1 MSTGK
6 AIDPDLVLQALG
18 DATRRRMVE
27 ALGSGPLSVS
37 ALAEPLGVTLTA
49 VSQHLRVLEE
59 AGLASTQKIGRVRT
73 CRLETAGLDALR
85 LWIEDR
91 RSLWDKRL
99 DRLTALFDERS

>member
-1 MSTGK
+1 M
-6 AIDPDLVLQALG
+6 IDPDLVLQALG

-27 ALGSGPLSVS
+27 ALGRGPQSVS
-37 ALAEPLGVTLTA
+37 ALAEPLGVSLTA

-73 CRLETAGLDALR
+73 CRLEMAGLEALR
-85 LWIEDR
+85 VWIEDR

-99 DRLTALFDERS
+99 DRLAALLDER